1 MFANER
7 MSYIC
12 ELLKKNGAV
21 TTAQIS
27 KELNVSVET
36 VRRDFLALEE
46 ENRLVRVHGG
56 AVFPTGSVERL
67 SLEDR
72 IGMNRE
78 GKRVLSESACDF
90 IKDGDIIAIDTGST
104 AAEFADIL
112 RLRFNELTV
121 ITHSIDV
128 FERLQGKNG
137 FKIILVGGTFM
148 PDEKAFCG
156 ITALET
162 YKMLH
167 FDKVFITPAAVSLK
181 NGITDCGEVLMT
193 VERQMLE
200 SADQVFV
207 LADSE
212 KFEKT
217 ALYRLAPMNTRFTIV
232 TDSGL
237 SEELK
242 ALYEE
247 NGITVAV
254 KG

>member
-1 MFANER
+1 
-7 MSYIC
+7 
-12 ELLKKNGAV
+12 
-21 TTAQIS
+21 
-27 KELNVSVET
+27 
-36 VRRDFLALEE
+36 
-46 ENRLVRVHGG
+46 
-56 AVFPTGSVERL
+56 
-67 SLEDR
+67 
-72 IGMNRE
+72 
-78 GKRVLSESACDF
+78 
-90 IKDGDIIAIDTGST
+90 
-104 AAEFADIL
+104 
-112 RLRFNELTV
+112 
-121 ITHSIDV
+121 
-128 FERLQGKNG
+128 
-137 FKIILVGGTFM
+137 
-148 PDEKAFCG
+148 
-156 ITALET
+156 
-162 YKMLH
+162 
-167 FDKVFITPAAVSLK
+167 
-181 NGITDCGEVLMT
+181 MT

>member
-1 MFANER
+1 
-7 MSYIC
+7 
-12 ELLKKNGAV
+12 
-21 TTAQIS
+21 
-27 KELNVSVET
+27 
-36 VRRDFLALEE
+36 
-46 ENRLVRVHGG
+46 
-56 AVFPTGSVERL
+56 
-67 SLEDR
+67 
-72 IGMNRE
+72 
-78 GKRVLSESACDF
+78 
-90 IKDGDIIAIDTGST
+90 
-104 AAEFADIL
+104 
-112 RLRFNELTV
+112 
-121 ITHSIDV
+121 
-128 FERLQGKNG
+128 
-137 FKIILVGGTFM
+137 
-148 PDEKAFCG
+148 
-156 ITALET
+156 
-162 YKMLH
+162 MLH